1 MGNYGTL
8 YRLHETAIRSLYAEV
23 KARANSTAELLP
35 GTPGTLVKRAGT
47 GHEYW
52 YRSYYPAPRK
62 RSEHFVGTV
71 SNAAAYEAMQNRIAM
86 SELTTQ
92 QVAVLAKFGYQVA
105 DKVIAS
111 VLVELR
117 NRKMFDAGLVVVGVL
132 AYISW
137 LNEYGAVSAVSGEV
151 SPVAKPQNL
160 LALARRQPL
169 KLATPATFL
178 ATLQATQLPFAGLP
192 GSSSGKK
199 KPTSVKLPGAGLR
212 VDLLAPGPIAG
223 ESVAVPELGWHAQTM
238 PFYGYLLEGSREAAI
253 LAGGHCIPAHL
264 PEVARLVWYR
274 LYTSA
279 RRGNDAALAESDL
292 LQAATLAALMVERDA
307 ALLRES
313 FRAAPRELRNAALS
327 RLPRLDGLLAE
338 HTGTRDEFRKLR

>member
-8 YRLHETAIRSLYAEV
+8 YRLHETAIRALYAEL
-23 KARANSTAELLP
+23 KARANCTAELLP

-71 SNAAAYEAMQNRIAM
+71 SNAAAYQAMQSRIAV
-86 SELTTQ
+86 SELTTK
-92 QVAVLAKFGYQVA
+92 QVAALAKFGYQVA

-117 NRKMFDAGLVVVGVL
+117 NRKMFDAGLVVVGAL
-132 AYISW
+132 AYSSW
-137 LNEYGAVSAVSGEV
+137 LNEYGAMSALPGAL
-151 SPVAKPQNL
+151 SPAAKPQNL

-178 ATLQATQLPFAGLP
+178 ATMQATQLPFTGQP
-192 GSSSGKK
+192 GSSSKK
-199 KPTSVKLPGAGLR
+199 KPTSVRLPGAGLR
-212 VDLLAPGPIAG
+212 VDLFAPGPIAG
-223 ESVAVPELGWHAQTM
+223 ECVAVPELGWHAQTM

-253 LAGGHCIPAHL
+253 LAGGHCIPAQL

-274 LYTSA
+274 LYTST

-292 LQAATLAALMVERDA
+292 LQAATLAALLVERDA

-327 RLPRLDGLLAE
+327 RLPRLDGVLAE